1 MRILYVTCNYL
12 PEKIG
17 GTEVYLHELIR
28 ELIRG
33 GHEIFINFIGGFF
46 QAKGS
51 KIRRREYVFEGIPVT
66 VIEKNTFGLKTA
78 QLYFVAQQEVYWEFR
93 KYLGQIS
100 PDIVHFHH
108 FSPTDVILQMEAVKA
123 LDLPVIFTYH
133 TPMVACSRSD
143 MLFKGGKPCGGE
155 IIYKRCLACSQTRFG
170 IPYPLA
176 YLWANLP
183 QQPAKLLGKTICYL
197 NLKSPL
203 ATYLQLPWLT
213 RQRIERWKSGLNL
226 VDHFVAVCQWAYELL
241 LKNGLPPQKISLSR
255 QGIGRLQVPASIK
268 KQNNGVLRLGYL
280 GRIHPVKGIDLLL
293 EAFKKLFSYYRI
305 NLDIYGLPSQ
315 DRVEQGYYKRLRAR
329 SKGDPRISW
338 QGILPQEERFQRL
351 AQLDALVIPSRW
363 LETGPL
369 VLLESWA
376 VKTPVI
382 GAALGG
388 IAELVRQGQGGL
400 LFKPQDA
407 TDLAKTIE
415 RLYRD
420 PALLRKISQS
430 IPEAVRTMSEVA
442 SDMETI
448 YQRLKRSR

>member
-1 MRILYVTCNYL
+1 M
-12 PEKIG
+12 
-17 GTEVYLHELIR
+17 HELTR
-28 ELIRG
+28 ELIPR
-33 GHEIFINFIGGFF
+33 GHEIFINFIGEFF
-46 QAKGS
+46 QVDGP
-51 KIRRREYVFEGIPVT
+51 KIRRREYIFEGIPVA

-78 QLYFVAQQEVYWEFR
+78 QLYFVAQQEVYQEFR
-93 KYLGQIS
+93 EYLGQIR

-123 LDLPVIFTYH
+123 LGLPVIFTYH

-143 MLFKGGKPCGGE
+143 MLFAGVKPCAGE
-155 IIYKRCLACSQTRFG
+155 MIYKRCLACSQTRFG

-183 QQPAKLLGKTICYL
+183 QVPAKLLGKTIYYL

-213 RQRIERWKSGLNL
+213 RQRIERWKSGLAL
-226 VDHFVAVCQWAYELL
+226 VDYFIAVCQWAYELL

-255 QGIGRLQVPASIK
+255 QGIGQMPPSIK

-293 EAFKKLFSYYRI
+293 EAFKKLPSDYRI
-305 NLDIYGLPSQ
+305 ELDIYGLPCQ
-315 DRVEQGYYKRLRAR
+315 DRVEQGYYNQLRAR
-329 SKGDPRISW
+329 SRGDLRIRW

-376 VKTPVI
+376 VKTPII

-388 IAELVRQGQGGL
+388 IAELVRQGEGGL
-400 LFKPQDA
+400 LFRPQDA
-407 TDLAKTIE
+407 SDLAKTIE
-415 RLYRD
+415 RLYQD
-420 PALLRKISQS
+420 PELLKKLSKS
-430 IPEAVRTMSEVA
+430 IPEAVRTMAKVA
-442 SDMETI
+442 SDMEII